1 MLLEKTLNSNT
12 TYKKRL
18 LKILK
23 NHMNGWLTKVRTRM
37 LAIPVDTNGWCVV
50 ANEIKDESKGES
62 NDRPKMWLC
71 TCQCRRLSDEEV
83 DIIIKTKLLFTK
95 PVAGIRVALG
105 DLGNFCHIDR
115 DLSADICDENCV

>member
-1 MLLEKTLNSNT
+1 MLLEKTLNSNK

-50 ANEIKDESKGES
+50 ANEIKNKSKGES
-62 NDRPKMWLC
+62 NDRPKKWLC
-71 TCQCRRLSDEEV
+71 TCQCRRFSDEEV
-83 DIIIKTKLLFTK
+83 DIIIKTEVTFHK
-95 PVAGIRVALG
+95 ACSG
-105 DLGNFCHIDR
+105 H
-115 DLSADICDENCV
+115 

>member
-1 MLLEKTLNSNT
+1 MLLEKTLNSNK

-50 ANEIKDESKGES
+50 ANEIKDKSKGES
-62 NDRPKMWLC
+62 NDRPKK

-83 DIIIKTKLLFTK
+83 DIIIKTEVTFHK
-95 PVAGIRVALG
+95 ACSG
-105 DLGNFCHIDR
+105 H
-115 DLSADICDENCV
+115 